1 VGGTELFVA
10 TLLPFW
16 LAPWFIWAGVG
27 TLWVS
32 FAYWVQNPRLLGKQ
46 DAPWLS
52 FIALL
57 PYHLAAQGSA
67 RVAAKLMRQT
77 QVALLPGL
85 WVGGWPYRGAAEHA
99 QLDLTAELPRRGT
112 ALRYACFPMLDGAP
126 ASEQHYL
133 AALTQA
139 LLWRDEGLPVLVHC
153 AYGHG
158 RSVAV
163 CIGVLVVEGH
173 FSHWQAAHQHVLRLR
188 PHARMTAKQRQML
201 DRVEPALLALRAQR
215 QGH

>member
-1 VGGTELFVA
+1 MGGTEIFVA

-16 LAPWFIWAGVG
+16 LAPWFIWAGLG

-46 DAPWLS
+46 DVPRFSLV
-52 FIALL
+52 ALF

-77 QVALLPGL
+77 QVALVPGL
-85 WVGGWPYRGAAEHA
+85 WVGGWPYRGAAEYA

-126 ASEQHYL
+126 AHQAHYL
-133 AALTQA
+133 AALHQA
-139 LLWRDEGLPVLVHC
+139 LQWRDEGLPVLVHC

-163 CIGVLVVEGH
+163 CIGILVVEGH
-173 FSHWQAAHQHVLRLR
+173 APNWKAAHQLVLRLR
-188 PHARMTAKQRQML
+188 PRARMTSRQRYML
-201 DRVEPALLALRAQR
+201 DQVEPTLLALRAQR
-215 QGH
+215 QGA